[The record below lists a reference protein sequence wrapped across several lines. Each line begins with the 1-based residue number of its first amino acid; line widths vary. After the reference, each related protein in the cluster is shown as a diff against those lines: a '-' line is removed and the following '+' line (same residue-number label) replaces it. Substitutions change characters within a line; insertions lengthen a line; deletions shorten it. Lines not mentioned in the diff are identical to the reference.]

1 MAEYMERCSTS
12 PITREMAIKTIVRY
26 LLTPIR
32 GATIQKAEKKC

>member
-1 MAEYMERCSTS
+1 MANEYMERCSS